1 MERDVLKKA
10 IGILRV
16 GAEMRF
22 TFIEQHVGT
31 FPVRLMCRVLEVSPS
46 GFYAWRSRP
55 DSARA
60 ASDRHL
66 LGQGASTPSTASWS
80 IRQSQDAMPGGMECG
95 CAPLNSVDSI
105 RANIAVSLHN
115 WFRDPSVSAVCELD
129 RVKPSEVFAIPE
141 PDREAQLLA
150 AFKRQVRMCRNYPA
164 FRRTVVYNYR
174 ARASGKPLLP

>member
-1 MERDVLKKA
+1 VLKEA
-10 IGILRV
+10 IGTLRG
-16 GAEMRF
+16 GAGMRF

-66 LGQGASTPSTASWS
+66 LGRGASAPSTASWS

-95 CAPLNSVDSI
+95 CASLESVELDP

-115 WFRDPSVSAVCELD
+115 WFRDASVSAVCELD
-129 RVKPSEVFAIPE
+129 RVRLSEVFAIPE
-141 PDREAQLLA
+141 PDREAQLDA
-150 AFKRQVRMCRNYPA
+150 CCRFMKVMRSVA
-164 FRRTVVYNYR
+164 H
-174 ARASGKPLLP
+174 LE